1 MKTNCCI
8 IGLLLLLMVACAKKP
23 VVPPPQEETLYQ
35 LEGCFLQKLDSIIQ
49 VLDTLNVD
57 ALSEKERAHYCLL
70 KVWTQDALFLYNSIT
85 DSLLKVAEN
94 YFVGGNDKWYEA
106 QTCEALSRIAFK
118 EGKGEQTK
126 LDWLLKAFQ
135 SIEQCRHVD
144 ERLLCYSGKGASEQE
159 WIDNYRYKIQMR
171 LGMCYLDNDYYK
183 EGLRVLKSVDTY
195 FSEKQ
200 EYKNQFN
207 SAFMLGNAYL
217 ALKEYDSC
225 QMYFEQGLEA
235 ARNMGKA
242 ENIAYYHYS
251 MSTLWMCQFD
261 NQDYENEEE
270 GRQLLQ
276 KAISECHQGLALY
289 QAPMFRFKDGLFSQL
304 ERSYYRL
311 GQYDSCAYYA
321 EKQLDFMKAL
331 HIEIV
336 PNRVNAELFY
346 NLYRSYEALGNQEKA
361 LEYVGRYIE
370 MTQAYEKQP
379 KAVEQVK
386 NEYDK
391 KIEMMQLQN
400 EQQTKRY
407 RLYLLLALSLVAL
420 LVVLWLS
427 NRYRKNKEIE
437 FLRQEKAYRK
447 LEFEFESASQ
457 HSLQTLQQRVMEL
470 YKTRENDKLE
480 RIIAEF
486 EASYPMAKEKIKTDY
501 PDLTE
506 SERNILILSF
516 LGFRTKEEAEILHL
530 SVNTVEKYRTNIRKK
545 AGSNVVSHLI
555 G

>member
-1 MKTNCCI
+1 MKVRLFVVGI
-8 IGLLLLLMVACAKKP
+8 LLLLYVACAKQSI
-23 VVPPPQEETLYQ
+23 VPPPQEETLYQ
-35 LEGCFLQKLDSIIQ
+35 LEGCFPQKLDSIIQ
-49 VLDTLNVD
+49 VLDTLNVEV
-57 ALSEKERAHYCLL
+57 LSEKERAHYCLL
-70 KVWTQDALFLYNSIT
+70 KVWTRDALFLYDSIT
-85 DSLLKVAEN
+85 DSLLKVAEDC
-94 YFVGGNDKWYEA
+94 FVGGKDKWFEA

-118 EGKGEQTK
+118 EGKGEQIK

-135 SIEQCRHVD
+135 GIEQCKQVD
-144 ERLLCYSGKGASEQE
+144 ERLLRYSRNGVSEQE
-159 WIDNYRYKIQMR
+159 WIDNYRYKLQLR

-183 EGLRVLKSVDTY
+183 EGLRYLKPVYTY

-200 EYKNQFN
+200 KYSGRFS

-225 QMYFEQGLEA
+225 RMCFEQGLEA
-235 ARNMGKA
+235 ARNTGQT
-242 ENIAYYHYS
+242 ENIAYYYYS
-251 MSTLWMCQFD
+251 LSTLWMCQFD

-276 KAISECHQGLALY
+276 KVISECHQGLALY
-289 QAPMFRFKDGLFSQL
+289 QAPMFRFKESLYSQL

-321 EKQLDFMKAL
+321 EKQFDFMKAL
-331 HIEIV
+331 HIGIV
-336 PNRVNAELFY
+336 PNQVNAELFF
-346 NLYRSYEALGNQEKA
+346 NLYKSYEALGNQEKA

-370 MTQAYEKQP
+370 MKQVYEEQP

-391 KIEMMQLQN
+391 KIEMLQLQN
-400 EQQTKRY
+400 EQQAKNY
-407 RLYLLLALSLVAL
+407 RLYLLLALALVVL
-420 LVVLWLS
+420 LVVLWLN

-437 FLRQEKAYRK
+437 ILRQKEAYRN
-447 LEFEFESASQ
+447 LESEFESASQ
-457 HSLQTLQQRVMEL
+457 HSLQVLQQRVMEL
-470 YKTRENDKLE
+470 YKTKENDKLE

-486 EASYPMAKEKIKTDY
+486 EASYPLAIKKIKTYY

-545 AGSNVVSHLI
+545 AGSNIVSQMI